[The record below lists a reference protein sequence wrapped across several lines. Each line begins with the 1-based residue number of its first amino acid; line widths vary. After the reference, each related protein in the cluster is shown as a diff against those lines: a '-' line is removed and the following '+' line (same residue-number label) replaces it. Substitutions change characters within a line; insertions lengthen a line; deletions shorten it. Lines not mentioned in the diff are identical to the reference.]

1 MPIKTREFNIKFIN
15 DVQQIIFE
23 SKKYREGLS
32 RIHPGRDPNYI
43 IETKGLFENVTFI
56 GSYAKKKYGDVI
68 SDIDIRQKV
77 KYINENLISRLRQI
91 ISNLRSSSTIKFIR
105 FYCGSR
111 ENIRIPWSINEEG
124 YFIFELDKTFQWIN
138 NLRKY
143 IPLTLQNFLESKLNY
158 TAIGGLD
165 RGSAALRVESLQE
178 KQGVVGSTYI
188 SIKELLEI
196 EKMLEP
202 YIELSWSENDIINGY
217 KIDDI
222 DGIRYDLLDTLK
234 KNRHRKNVIKYIY
247 IYTHE
252 NGPPEGRAVHGPQL
266 SSGPILGPRRLTGE
280 QLGTKEYCLID
291 MSINFSIINNQMIYY
306 MDDSYKKFKSLN
318 FHLPENIKYTYR
330 DEMTR
335 KIGPI
340 LFLHTNIEL
349 INKIQKYNNN
359 NRILSSNDVIL
370 FIKRLVNYSLM
381 NNIHIDSNNLKESE
395 TKLKNIIN
403 LESDKLYKKYRKLIT
418 DPNHIKMI
426 YRDEIRGDEGSIPVD
441 ISCIYELGRFPF
453 FNSKDLNTLI
463 DISFENNID
472 TFKFINC
479 IRKSSF
485 KYKKNPIELA
495 ENYIFR
501 IKTTT

>member
-43 IETKGLFENVTFI
+43 IETKGLFENVMFI
-56 GSYAKKKYGDVI
+56 GSYGKKKYGDVI

-143 IPLTLQNFLESKLNY
+143 IPLTLQNFLESKLKY
-158 TAIGGLD
+158 TEL
-165 RGSAALRVESLQE
+165 
-178 KQGVVGSTYI
+178 GSTYI

-234 KNRHRKNVIKYIY
+234 KNKHRKNVIKYIY
-247 IYTHE
+247 IY
-252 NGPPEGRAVHGPQL
+252 L
-266 SSGPILGPRRLTGE
+266 
-280 QLGTKEYCLID
+280 
-291 MSINFSIINNQMIYY
+291 
-306 MDDSYKKFKSLN
+306 
-318 FHLPENIKYTYR
+318 
-330 DEMTR
+330 
-335 KIGPI
+335 
-340 LFLHTNIEL
+340 
-349 INKIQKYNNN
+349 
-359 NRILSSNDVIL
+359 
-370 FIKRLVNYSLM
+370 
-381 NNIHIDSNNLKESE
+381 
-395 TKLKNIIN
+395 
-403 LESDKLYKKYRKLIT
+403 
-418 DPNHIKMI
+418 
-426 YRDEIRGDEGSIPVD
+426 
-441 ISCIYELGRFPF
+441 
-453 FNSKDLNTLI
+453 
-463 DISFENNID
+463 
-472 TFKFINC
+472 
-479 IRKSSF
+479 
-485 KYKKNPIELA
+485 
-495 ENYIFR
+495 
-501 IKTTT
+501 

>member
-43 IETKGLFENVTFI
+43 IETKGLFENVMFI
-56 GSYAKKKYGDVI
+56 GSYGKKKYGDVI

-143 IPLTLQNFLESKLNY
+143 IPLTLQNFLESKLKY
-158 TAIGGLD
+158 TEL
-165 RGSAALRVESLQE
+165 
-178 KQGVVGSTYI
+178 GSTYI

-234 KNRHRKNVIKYIY
+234 KNKHRKNVIKYIY
-247 IYTHE
+247 IYTYE
-252 NGPPEGRAVHGPQL
+252 
-266 SSGPILGPRRLTGE
+266 SGPLR
-280 QLGTKEYCLID
+280 GTKEYCLID

-340 LFLHTNIEL
+340 LFLYTNIEL
-349 INKIQKYNNN
+349 INKIKKYNNN

-370 FIKRLVNYSLM
+370 FIKRLLVYSLM
-381 NNIHIDSNNLKESE
+381 NNIHIDSPPLEAAAPLSNNLKESE

-426 YRDEIRGDEGSIPVD
+426 CRDEIRGDEGSIPVD

-501 IKTTT
+501 IKTAS

>member
-32 RIHPGRDPNYI
+32 RVHPDRDPNYI

-158 TAIGGLD
+158 TAYGGLD
-165 RGSAALRVESLQE
+165 GSLFRDPPE
-178 KQGVVGSTYI
+178 KQGVGSSYI

-234 KNRHRKNVIKYIY
+234 KNKHRKNVIKYIY
-247 IYTHE
+247 IYTYE
-252 NGPPEGRAVHGPQL
+252 NGPFR
-266 SSGPILGPRRLTGE
+266 
-280 QLGTKEYCLID
+280 GTKEYCLID

-318 FHLPENIKYTYR
+318 FHLPENIKYTY
-330 DEMTR
+330 
-335 KIGPI
+335 KSIII
-340 LFLHTNIEL
+340 LI
-349 INKIQKYNNN
+349 
-359 NRILSSNDVIL
+359 
-370 FIKRLVNYSLM
+370 
-381 NNIHIDSNNLKESE
+381 
-395 TKLKNIIN
+395 
-403 LESDKLYKKYRKLIT
+403 
-418 DPNHIKMI
+418 
-426 YRDEIRGDEGSIPVD
+426 
-441 ISCIYELGRFPF
+441 
-453 FNSKDLNTLI
+453 
-463 DISFENNID
+463 
-472 TFKFINC
+472 
-479 IRKSSF
+479 
-485 KYKKNPIELA
+485 
-495 ENYIFR
+495 
-501 IKTTT
+501 

>member
-15 DVQQIIFE
+15 DIQQIIFE
-23 SKKYREGLS
+23 SKKYREELS
-32 RIHPGRDPNYI
+32 KIHPGLDPNYI

-111 ENIRIPWSINEEG
+111 ENIRIPWSINKEG

-143 IPLTLQNFLESKLNY
+143 IPLNLQSFLESKLHY

-165 RGSAALRVESLQE
+165 RKAEAQRVDCKAAAQRVDCKAAAQRVDYLPE
-178 KQGVVGSTYI
+178 KTGGLVPTYI

-196 EKMLEP
+196 EKILEP

-234 KNRHRKNVIKYIY
+234 KNKHRKNVIKYIY
-247 IYTHE
+247 IYTYE
-252 NGPPEGRAVHGPQL
+252 NGPFR
-266 SSGPILGPRRLTGE
+266 
-280 QLGTKEYCLID
+280 GTKEYCLID

-340 LFLHTNIEL
+340 LVLHTNIEL

-370 FIKRLVNYSLM
+370 FIKRLVDYSLM

-418 DPNHIKMI
+418 DQNHIKMI

-501 IKTTT
+501 IKKSI